1 MKLPVI
7 LNGSKTELEASPD
20 TSLMSVLRKY
30 SFSSIKCGC
39 NEGHCGS
46 CAILLDDEAI
56 ASCKIPFGIIKDSD
70 IVTLDYFSRSKEYT
84 VISQGFE
91 LAGIKLCGYCNAG
104 KYFTAYHIIKQGKIL
119 TKKEIENQI
128 KNLSPCCTDL
138 NTLVKGII
146 FSNEI
151 YINGYEATKKKYQN
165 TLRRAE

>member
-104 KYFTAYHIIKQGKIL
+104 KIFTAYEIL
-119 TKKEIENQI
+119 THTQRPDREELYSKLNRYDC
-128 KNLSPCCTDL
+128 CCTDID
-138 NTLVKGII
+138 TLANGILYAVACNHARVGKI
-146 FSNEI
+146 K
-151 YINGYEATKKKYQN
+151 NGKK
-165 TLRRAE
+165 